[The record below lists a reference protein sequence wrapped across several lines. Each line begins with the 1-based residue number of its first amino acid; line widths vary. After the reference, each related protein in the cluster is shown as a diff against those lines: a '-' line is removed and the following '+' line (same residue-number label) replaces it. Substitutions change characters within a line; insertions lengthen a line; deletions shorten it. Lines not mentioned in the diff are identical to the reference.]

1 MRRTFP
7 HTHQLDSVDCGPA
20 CLKMIAKYY
29 GKEYS
34 IQHLR
39 ERSYITRMGVSM
51 LGISEAAESIGF
63 HTNGV
68 KITFKQLIHE
78 APLPCILHWNQH
90 HFVVCYNIKK
100 KHNGDYTIRIS
111 DPASGKQKSLA
122 IGQYQQL
129 GSVFFSQTTSLLISF
144 IAAKAVVEGNITL
157 GMMMSISYIIGQ
169 LSAPI
174 SQVIGFL
181 QSAQDAK
188 NSQSA

>member
-68 KITFKQLIHE
+68 KITFEQLIHE

-111 DPASGKQKSLA
+111 DPASGKYNLNKDAFLKCWASTKLNGKDTGTALLLAPTPEFYDQGLQKKIL
-122 IGQYQQL
+122 
-129 GSVFFSQTTSLLISF
+129 
-144 IAAKAVVEGNITL
+144 
-157 GMMMSISYIIGQ
+157 
-169 LSAPI
+169 
-174 SQVIGFL
+174 
-181 QSAQDAK
+181 K
-188 NSQSA
+188 NSGK